1 MYCQIIDR
9 TGWSWEYIDTQM
21 DIPRLF
27 ALKQYWAK
35 NPPLREMVQAYLG
48 IKTETRAVTNKPSTA
63 CSQNT
68 EADLQGFIELFQA
81 AGGRRG

>member
-1 MYCQIIDR
+1 
-9 TGWSWEYIDTQM
+9 M

-48 IKTETRAVTNKPSTA
+48 IKTETKAVTNKPT
-63 CSQNT
+63 QNT